1 MIGRILRQHAVVAE
15 QVEITISRDY
25 RKEGELYGWWGEA
38 WLSTA
43 SHVLPGDE
51 LTLELR
57 GGIATPIVIERVT
70 VDTRAGRMLVRFT
83 GSGPLETSVEAT
95 GS

>member
-1 MIGRILRQHAVVAE
+1 MVGRILRQHAVVAE
-15 QVEITISRDY
+15 QVEITIARDY
-25 RKEGELYGWWGEA
+25 RREGEVDGWWGEA

-57 GGIATPIVIERVT
+57 GSVATTIVIERVT
-70 VDTRAGRMLVRFT
+70 VDTKAGRMLVRFT
-83 GSGPLETSVEAT
+83 GSGPLNETMKET

>member
-1 MIGRILRQHAVVAE
+1 MIGRLLNHQGVVADK
-15 QVEITISRDY
+15 VEVTIARDSR
-25 RKEGELYGWWGEA
+25 REGELDGWWGET

-57 GGIATPIVIERVT
+57 DGVAIPIVVERVT
-70 VDTRAGRMLVRFT
+70 VDSKAGRMLVRFT
-83 GSGPLETSVEAT
+83 GSGSLDGGSDAT
-95 GS
+95 GF